1 MRAVYLEE
9 GAVNRGDVS
18 LEPITSIVETTV
30 YQNTTEA
37 DKYEHIGNA
46 EVVFANKIIFDEET
60 FQRLPNLKYI
70 GICATGYNV
79 VDIEAARRHNV
90 TVTNVPAYSTESVA
104 QLTWGFILECA
115 SHICAHSQSVKRGDW
130 VKSDTFC
137 YWLSPLTELAGKT
150 IGIVGYGNIGRR
162 VAEIALAFRMNV
174 LVYTAHPE
182 KYTNGKRIDESS
194 TGNDDK
200 SFAKGNASAKSSG
213 VEISVAQDCVTSK
226 VRFVSLDE
234 LWRESDVVTLH
245 CPMNSETE
253 KIICKENISHMK
265 DGVIIVNVSRG
276 GLVNE
281 QDLADA
287 LKSGKVAAAAADVVT
302 VEPMQADNPLL
313 TAPNICITPHMAWA
327 SVEARERLIDIIAGN
342 FKAYLEGRKQN
353 VLTD

>member
-1 MRAVYLEE
+1 MKAVYLEE

-18 LEPITSIVETTV
+18 LEPITSLVETTV
-30 YQNTTEA
+30 YRNTTEE
-37 DKYEHIGNA
+37 DKYEHIGDA

-70 GICATGYNV
+70 GVCATGYNV
-79 VDIEAARRHNV
+79 VDIEAAKRHNV

-115 SHICAHSQSVKRGDW
+115 SHISAHSQSVKNGDW

-137 YWLSPLTELAGKT
+137 YWLSPITELAGKN

-162 VAEIALAFRMNV
+162 VAEIALAFRMKV

-182 KYTNGKRIDESS
+182 KYKVQNNQEDNPNNNLE
-194 TGNDDK
+194 GNLDNNHEDNLKGNQDK
-200 SFAKGNASAKSSG
+200 SDMS
-213 VEISVAQDCVTSK
+213 

-234 LWRESDVVTLH
+234 LWSESDVITLH
-245 CPMNSETE
+245 CPMNSDTE
-253 KIICKENISHMK
+253 KIICKENISRMK
-265 DGVIIVNVSRG
+265 DGVIIINVSRG

-287 LKSGKVAAAAADVVT
+287 LKSGKVSAAAADVVT

-313 TAPNICITPHMAWA
+313 TAPNMCITPHMAWA
-327 SVEARERLIDIIAGN
+327 SVEARERLIDVIAGN